1 MKTINF
7 GIIGCGVI
15 SEWHA
20 SVIEQIEGAKLLG
33 AFDQTTERLEAF
45 CEKHQCQA
53 FPTLQAM
60 LACAKIDAVCI
71 CTPSGAH
78 APIIIEAAN
87 AGKHIVVEK
96 PIAITKE
103 QLYNI
108 VEAVERN
115 GVQLTSIAQCRYGDA
130 VQFVKKFI
138 DDGKLGKLLVGD
150 VYMKLYRSPEY
161 YASAG
166 WRGTW
171 AMDGGGALMNQG
183 IHGIDCLQYLMGQV
197 KSVSAVC
204 KTLDRDIEVED
215 AAVAAIEYENG
226 AIGVI
231 QGTTCVNPGYPVR
244 MELHGTKGS
253 IVLENYEIVRFDV
266 EGEKVLEERE
276 VASDIQSY
284 KDPTAF
290 GTEGHK
296 RQFTDFVNA
305 LRNGTKPMID
315 VYEGKKPVDV
325 ILSIYE
331 SSKKGEK
338 VFLVQEDKQ

>member
-20 SVIEQIEGAKLLG
+20 SVIEELEGAKLLG
-33 AFDQTTERLEAF
+33 AFDQNTERIQPF
-45 CEKHQCQA
+45 CEKHNCQV
-53 FPTLQAM
+53 FTTLEEL
-60 LACAKIDAVCI
+60 LACEEIDAVCV
-71 CTPSGAH
+71 CTPSGVHEPLVVA
-78 APIIIEAAN
+78 AAN

-96 PIAITKE
+96 PMAITKE
-103 QLYNI
+103 QLSNI
-108 VEAVERN
+108 VAAVERN
-115 GVQLTSIAQCRYGDA
+115 GVQLTSIAQCRYGDTI
-130 VQFVKKFI
+130 QFVKNFI
-138 DDGKLGKLLVGD
+138 ADGKLGKLLVGD

-197 KSVSAVC
+197 KSVSAIC

-244 MELHGTKGS
+244 IELHGTKGS
-253 IVLENYEIVRFDV
+253 IALENYEIVRFDV
-266 EGEKVLEERE
+266 EGEENPFTSTTKSD
-276 VASDIQSY
+276 VASF
-284 KDPTAF
+284 KNPTAF

-296 RQFTDFVNA
+296 RQFADFVKA
-305 LRNGTKPMID
+305 LQNGTKPMID

-338 VFLVQEDKQ
+338 VFLV